1 MAISPQDV
9 TALALK
15 NYQFARDKL
24 ANDIANA
31 ENDDQADALRDNVSR
46 LHLAYLKAQ
55 NASFQAGNAAI
66 EAAYQA
72 AAAATDQVSQAYRQG
87 KALADRIRAVSGAVT
102 AVASLVDK
110 ASAFA

>member
-1 MAISPQDV
+1 MAILPQDV

-24 ANDIANA
+24 AKDIADA
-31 ENDDQADALRDNVSR
+31 EDDDQADALRDNVSR
-46 LHLAYLKAQ
+46 LHLAYQKAQ
-55 NASFQAGNAAI
+55 NASFAAGNAAV
-66 EAAYQA
+66 EAAYKSA
-72 AAAATDQVSQAYRQG
+72 TAATDAVAQAYGRG

-110 ASAFA
+110 AAAAA

>member
-1 MAISPQDV
+1 MTISPQDV

-24 ANDIANA
+24 AKDIADA

-55 NASFQAGNAAI
+55 NASFEAGNAAI
-66 EAAYQA
+66 EASYQA
-72 AAAATDQVSQAYRQG
+72 ATTATNQVTQAYRQG

-102 AVASLVDK
+102 ALASLVDK
-110 ASAFA
+110 AGAIA

>member
-9 TALALK
+9 TDLALD

-24 ANDIANA
+24 AQDIADA
-31 ENDDQADALRDNVSR
+31 ENDEQADALRDNVSR

-66 EAAYQA
+66 ESAYE
-72 AAAATDQVSQAYRQG
+72 AATAATNQVSQAYSQG

-110 ASAFA
+110 ATAIA